1 LSTLADMVGRRTRA
15 GGILA
20 GARAVLL
27 VVAAALGVL
36 AAPGIAHAAAD
47 GNLSIRLTEAPSARQ
62 DDPRARI
69 YIVDHT
75 APGSTITRHVE
86 VTNDSPVS
94 RRVSIYPGPSRIVDE
109 AWSPQERGSTSDLT
123 SWTGV
128 GRELVR
134 LAPHASVTVPVTIR
148 VPPDAS
154 EGERYGVV
162 WAQTASTDPGQV
174 RLVSR
179 VGIRVYLSVGPGGEP
194 ATDFRIDGLT
204 GVRAPDGGLQVLADV
219 TNTGGRALDL
229 EGDLRLTDGPNSLS
243 AGPFPVTR
251 GTTLGPGDRGRVA
264 VDLDETLPAGP
275 WHAALQLRSGEEVRR
290 AEADL
295 IFPEQGVGQRVPVEA
310 GLGVWW
316 PWAAGVALAALLLA
330 LAGRYRRRRRADR
343 RGRHRPGA
351 RRLTEQARSR
361 ETAPAR
367 SG

>member
-1 LSTLADMVGRRTRA
+1 MSALADTVGTRA
-15 GGILA
+15 RGILA

-27 VVAAALGVL
+27 VVTAVLGLL
-36 AAPGIAHAAAD
+36 AAPGVAHATDD
-47 GNLSIRLTEAPSARQ
+47 GNLSIRLTEAPSERR

-94 RRVSIYPGPSRIVDE
+94 RRVSIYPGPSRIVDG

-123 SWTGV
+123 SWTSV
-128 GRELVR
+128 GRAGVR
-134 LAPHASVTVPVTIR
+134 LGPHASVTVPVTIR
-148 VPPDAS
+148 VPRDATQ
-154 EGERYGVV
+154 GERYGVV
-162 WAQTASTDPGQV
+162 WAQTASTEPGQV

-243 AGPFPVTR
+243 AGPFPATR
-251 GTTLGPGDRGRVA
+251 GTTLGSGDRGRVR
-264 VDLDETLPAGP
+264 VDLDETLPLGP
-275 WHAALQLRSGEEVRR
+275 WHAALRLRSGEEVRR

-295 IFPEQGVGQRVPVEA
+295 TFPEQGIGLRVPVEA
-310 GLGVWW
+310 GLGAWW

-330 LAGRYRRRRRADR
+330 LAGRYRRRRPADR
-343 RGRHRPGA
+343 PGRHRPGA
-351 RRLTEQARSR
+351 RRLTGQTRPGYA
-361 ETAPAR
+361 AAAR